1 MFLQKLL
8 EQPPKKYFVP
18 TMVVGT
24 AVQTNVVGTAAKG
37 MFVPAKIV
45 LTVVPTMIVGTAV
58 PTIIV
63 LTAYY
68 WKSCIEVIRSSYS
81 ISRQSKHVVPMFTI
95 KWSQQNSVD

>member
-1 MFLQKLL
+1 MIVGIAV
-8 EQPPKKYFVP
+8 PKKSCWNSRQKKFYVP
-18 TMVVGT
+18 TTIVG
-24 AVQTNVVGTAAKG
+24 
-37 MFVPAKIV
+37 
-45 LTVVPTMIVGTAV
+45 TVVPTMIVVTAV

-68 WKSCIEVIRSSYS
+68 WKSCIELIRSSYS